1 MGHYASSCPRADGPK
16 LRAARVVD
24 DREEAAEVEIE
35 LDPEEDPGPA
45 QLEPEL
51 EGQTSDDEGQWA
63 PDHEYSELDD
73 YPDGSQYEEGDMDTA
88 FAAAVVGIMYYEQD
102 TNLRGFA
109 IKTGCPILQYE

>member
-16 LRAARVVD
+16 LRAARIVD

-51 EGQTSDDEGQWA
+51 EDQTLDDEGQWA

-73 YPDGSQYEEGDMDTA
+73 YPDGSQYEEGDMDAA
-88 FAAAVVGIMYYEQD
+88 FEEGQLDDSGDDVVWFGG
-102 TNLRGFA
+102 RFSGFRCGDSE
-109 IKTGCPILQYE
+109 K